1 MSRVRSTALI
11 LVLTGAGILAGCN
24 SSSVDGQYQ
33 DSSGAVTVQL
43 KNGKASMSLGGVLID
58 GSYST
63 DGNKITVHP
72 VSGNVGQ
79 SVVFTVNKDASIDGP
94 QEIFPRLQKVK

>member
-1 MSRVRSTALI
+1 
-11 LVLTGAGILAGCN
+11 
-24 SSSVDGQYQ
+24 
-33 DSSGAVTVQL
+33 
-43 KNGKASMSLGGVLID
+43 MSLGGVLID